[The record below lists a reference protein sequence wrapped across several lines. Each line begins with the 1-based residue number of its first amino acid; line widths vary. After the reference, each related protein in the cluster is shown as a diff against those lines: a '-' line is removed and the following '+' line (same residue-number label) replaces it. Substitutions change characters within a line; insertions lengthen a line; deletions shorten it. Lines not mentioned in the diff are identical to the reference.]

1 MDKRP
6 KFEVF
11 ASFKSMQHNH
21 VLPNWKR
28 IFKIYIPSKAQRWY
42 VILLLSH
49 IKELI
54 KEKLLSYRVSRYA
67 LEFEKDNICLF
78 VSLLSDYSPNKS
90 DKEVDFFNLHFVIE
104 ADHVLLSNY
113 VTLFRA
119 FKKWEIKI
127 LLKQSKNLKHVR
139 WKYQTT
145 LCV

>member
-1 MDKRP
+1 
-6 KFEVF
+6 
-11 ASFKSMQHNH
+11 
-21 VLPNWKR
+21 
-28 IFKIYIPSKAQRWY
+28 

-119 FKKWEIKI
+119 FKK
-127 LLKQSKNLKHVR
+127 
-139 WKYQTT
+139 
-145 LCV
+145 